1 MSLELTN
8 PNQCHYHNSRGQR
21 CRMLCASGGDSLC
34 PFHLRLS
41 QAAPPDPEAL
51 AAELL
56 DGTGNLN
63 TADRVNALLANTVK
77 QLVRQRIDRQ
87 DALALGYLAQLLL
100 NSVPGVQKEYQAIR
114 NAQARQTLRKS
125 IAESRARLRPQP
137 AAVAVPTPLPQRAN
151 PEPPTRRA
159 RPAVSEPAVPVA
171 PSSTSAEPALS
182 PQLSDEAL
190 LAVVLQATSPQRP

>member
-8 PNQCHYHNSRGQR
+8 PNQCHYHNFRGQR

-77 QLVRQRIDRQ
+77 QLARQRIDRQ

-114 NAQARQTLRKS
+114 NAEARKAIRKS
-125 IAESRARLRPQP
+125 ITEAQARLRPQP
-137 AAVAVPTPLPQRAN
+137 VAVAA
-151 PEPPTRRA
+151 PTRTSSTGT
-159 RPAVSEPAVPVA
+159 PACAPFATEQELAASPSGA
-171 PSSTSAEPALS
+171 PSPP